1 MKLIAQKAAL
11 EEERLAEE
19 ARLENKRDLYNQGTQ
34 AYADAQ
40 NELLAYQQEAGN
52 REIDIDK
59 KLAKAKEQNIT
70 DALGN
75 IASIVGQ
82 NTKFG
87 KAIAVVQ
94 AIRDTFAGANKALS
108 ASPPPFN
115 FIAAAAV
122 TAAGIANVRSITSSP
137 DPSPPSVAKSS

>member
-1 MKLIAQKAAL
+1 MRLIAQKAAL

-19 ARLENKRDLYNQGTQ
+19 ARLESKRDLYKQGTQ

-108 ASPPPFN
+108 ASPPP
-115 FIAAAAV
+115 
-122 TAAGIANVRSITSSP
+122 
-137 DPSPPSVAKSS
+137 